1 MLSLGGLARADHS
14 RCRQKMRALVCWC
27 AGVIFVGVMVRWCNG
42 ALVCWCDGV
51 FGVALLLCYCGS
63 GQAVLSRLGGYP
75 PSILRLSCTLCRV
88 DSRASAMIQIQSGDS
103 SYRCIR
109 AACALSH
116 TVLRVQMGPPDNPHL
131 SRPSGTVGTRL
142 CNDTSSSCL
151 SSLVAGRWQ
160 RQFTC

>member
-14 RCRQKMRALVCWC
+14 RCRQQMR
-27 AGVIFVGVMVRWCNG
+27 

-51 FGVALLLCYCGS
+51 ALHALLCDCGS

-116 TVLRVQMGPPDNPHL
+116 TVLRVQMGPPDNPHH